1 MKRERILQMKIS
13 EKIFEAIHKSKNVA
27 IFTHMRP
34 DADALGSSCAMKMYL
49 EKMGKSADIY
59 VDAEDISLNYNFI
72 KGVSKVNYPALK
84 EYDTAI
90 ALDCGDFGR
99 LGKYGQM
106 YQSIETRLNIDHH
119 ITNDNYGQINCVIGT
134 SSTGEI
140 VYAIFKSLHVA
151 PNRDI
156 ATALYSAIASDT
168 GCFQHGN
175 TNANTYKVVGQL
187 FKYKIDINKA
197 NYYLFKRRSWG
208 QVMLMQAGLKN
219 LKMFLDGRLAI
230 MYLKASNFKECGVGN
245 NESFGLVDYCVN
257 IEKVEVGILISEIKP
272 NLYAVSIRGKG
283 KVDCSKLAIVFGGG
297 GHPDAAG
304 CNIFG
309 SCNSVIGKLVR
320 ATSKYIC

>member
-1 MKRERILQMKIS
+1 MKIS
-13 EKIFEAIHKSKNVA
+13 EKVFEALYSSKKVA

-49 EKMGKSADIY
+49 EKLGKSADIY

-72 KGVSKVNYPALK
+72 KGVNKVNTPSLR

-90 ALDCGDFGR
+90 ALDCADFGR

-106 YQSIETRLNIDHH
+106 YNSIDVRLNIDHH
-119 ITNDNYGQINCVIGT
+119 ITNDNFGQINCVFNT

-140 VYAIFKSLHVA
+140 VFTIFKAMHVS
-151 PNRDI
+151 PNKDI
-156 ATALYSAIASDT
+156 ATALYSAVASDT

-175 TNANTYKVVGQL
+175 TNAHTHKVAGQL
-187 FKYKIDINKA
+187 FRYKIDINKA

-208 QVMLMQAGLKN
+208 QIMLLQTALKN
-219 LKMFLDGRLAI
+219 LRLYLDGKLAI
-230 MYLKASNFKECGVGN
+230 MYLKASNFKECDVGT

-272 NLYAVSIRGKG
+272 NLFAVSIRGKG
-283 KVDCSKLAIVFGGG
+283 NVDCSKLAMVFGGG

-309 SCNSVIGKLVR
+309 TCNSVINKLIR
-320 ATSKYIC
+320 ATRKYLC

>member
-1 MKRERILQMKIS
+1 MKIS
-13 EKIFEAIHKSKNVA
+13 EKIFEAIHNSKKIA
-27 IFTHMRP
+27 IFTHIRP

-59 VDAEDISLNYNFI
+59 VDAEEISLNYNFI
-72 KGVSKVNYPALK
+72 KGVSKINYPALR

-90 ALDCGDFGR
+90 SLDCADFTR
-99 LGKYGQM
+99 LGKYGTM

-119 ITNDNYGQINCVIGT
+119 ITNDNFGTYNCVAPT

-140 VYAIFKSLHVA
+140 VYAIFKSLHVS

-175 TNANTYKVVGQL
+175 TTANTHKVVGQL
-187 FKYKIDINKA
+187 LKYKVDINKA
-197 NYYLFKRRSWG
+197 NYFLFKRRSWG
-208 QVMLMQAGLKN
+208 QVMLMQTGLKN
-219 LKMFLDGRLAI
+219 LKLFLDGRLSI
-230 MYLKASNFKECGVGN
+230 MFLKANNFKECGVGT

-283 KVDCSKLAIVFGGG
+283 NIDCSKLAIEFGGG

-309 SCNSVIGKLVR
+309 SCNSVIGKLVKT
-320 ATSKYIC
+320 AKKYLC

>member
-1 MKRERILQMKIS
+1 MKIN
-13 EKIFEAIHKSKNVA
+13 EKVFEAIHNSKKVA
-27 IFTHMRP
+27 IFTHIRP

-72 KGVSKVNYPALK
+72 KGVNKVNTPSLR

-90 ALDCGDFGR
+90 ALDCADFGR

-106 YQSIETRLNIDHH
+106 YNSIDVRVNIDHH
-119 ITNDNYGQINCVIGT
+119 ITNDNFGQINCVFNT

-140 VYAIFKSLHVA
+140 VFSIFKAIHVS
-151 PNRDI
+151 PNKEI
-156 ATALYSAIASDT
+156 ATALYSAVASDT

-175 TNANTYKVVGQL
+175 TNANTHKVAGQL
-187 FKYKIDINKA
+187 FRYKIDINKA

-208 QVMLMQAGLKN
+208 QIMLLQTGLKN
-219 LKMFLDGRLAI
+219 LRLYLDGKLAI
-230 MYLKASNFKECGVGN
+230 MYLKANNFKECDVGN

-257 IEKVEVGILISEIKP
+257 IEKVEVGILVSEIKP
-272 NLYAVSIRGKG
+272 NLFAVSIRGKG
-283 KVDCSKLAIVFGGG
+283 NVDCSKLAMVFGGG

-309 SCNSVIGKLVR
+309 SCNSVINKLIR
-320 ATSKYIC
+320 ATRKYLC

>member
-1 MKRERILQMKIS
+1 MKIS
-13 EKIFEAIHKSKNVA
+13 DKVFEAIHKSNKVA

-34 DADALGSSCAMKMYL
+34 DADALGSSCAMKMFL

-59 VDAEDISLNYNFI
+59 VDAEEISLNYNFI
-72 KGVSKVNYPALK
+72 KGVSRVNCPVLR

-106 YQSIETRLNIDHH
+106 YNSIETRLNIDHH
-119 ITNDNYGQINCVIGT
+119 ITNDNFGEINCVFGT

-140 VYAIFKSLHVA
+140 VYTIFKAMHVS

-156 ATALYSAIASDT
+156 ATALYSALASDT

-175 TNANTYKVVGQL
+175 TTANTHKVAGQL
-187 FKYKIDINKA
+187 FKYKIDINKI

-208 QVMLMQAGLKN
+208 QVMLLETALKN
-219 LKMFLDGRLAI
+219 LRLYLDGKLAV
-230 MYLKASNFKECGVGN
+230 MYLKQSNFKECNVSN

-283 KVDCSKLAIVFGGG
+283 MVDCSKLALAFGGG

-309 SCNSVIGKLVR
+309 TCNSVINKLIR
-320 ATSKYIC
+320 ATRKLI